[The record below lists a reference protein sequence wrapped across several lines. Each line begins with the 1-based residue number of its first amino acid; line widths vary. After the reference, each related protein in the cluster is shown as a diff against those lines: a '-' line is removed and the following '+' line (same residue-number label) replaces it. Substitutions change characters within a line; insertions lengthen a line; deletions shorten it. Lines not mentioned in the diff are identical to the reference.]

1 MCIGEDL
8 YFYLFYKY
16 VNISNMNLEEIKA
29 KLLEEK
35 EKLLN
40 GIKKISILD
49 NGNYIAKET
58 NTQENDVLDNVDLAS
73 EQTNFSNNQ
82 AILKELK
89 IRLNNI
95 DKALTRIN
103 TGEYGDCIFCGEEI
117 NLERI
122 LANASATGCI
132 KCVKN

>member
-1 MCIGEDL
+1 
-8 YFYLFYKY
+8 
-16 VNISNMNLEEIKA
+16 MNLEEIKA